1 MAESFRRA
9 SGGAKRDFLVA
20 LPPRCCSLHTVAIFL
35 PSPPLS
41 LCLFAFHQLYSF
53 TNLSFIQVVPLACMD
68 NRFNYYHGMAIQC
81 AFPLA
86 LTVLLKLLSMV
97 PGSAISFRFWTL
109 VMLSALLPSVSL
121 SLFRF
126 FSEYETADGTK
137 WLTADLSIQT
147 RDEEGNFQDQRG
159 QWAVFVYCMVSR
171 PRVQSSISELYYT
184 KRILTL
190 IRTHSEFNTKP
201 LSSISR
207 SSSTRSAVRIC
218 LHTQA
223 L

>member
-9 SGGAKRDFLVA
+9 SGGAKRDFFSCLA
-20 LPPRCCSLHTVAIFL
+20 SSLLLTAYCFFLTLAPP
-35 PSPPLS
+35 S
-41 LCLFAFHQLYSF
+41 LCPFAFHQLYSF

-86 LTVLLKLLSMV
+86 LTVLLKLLSTV

-171 PRVQSSISELYYT
+171 PKVQSSISELYYI
-184 KRILTL
+184 KKA
-190 IRTHSEFNTKP
+190 HSHSHSN
-201 LSSISR
+201 SIPIQLQ
-207 SSSTRSAVRIC
+207 T
-218 LHTQA
+218 TF
-223 L
+223 